1 MDHDRRINW
10 PEAALYTAAAAITL
24 VEPRKLRGWR
34 RTAYWG
40 AVSLLTG
47 AGAVAAAGDDEFGTE
62 TRAATMAAVSG
73 VTFGLREP
81 FLALD
86 ALVVDQLRRLGI
98 GQPRLLLAGL
108 TLAAGAVAVAQGARR
123 GTPDEEPDVP
133 APQDIEP
140 RVRQVVA
147 EMLARTDE
155 WGAAQLR
162 EQFAA
167 ARQLGPFEHGYV
179 EFEVP
184 EDAPEVPVES
194 FTFPVHGRGTI
205 GGAGV
210 VVSLHVE
217 AGRLSALF
225 VDPEGDA
232 DELRIPDDL
241 EYSVGHPG

>member
-1 MDHDRRINW
+1 MDDARRINW

-24 VEPRKLRGWR
+24 VEHRRLHGWR

-47 AGAVAAAGDDEFGTE
+47 AGVVTAAGDGEFGTG
-62 TRAATMAAVSG
+62 TRAATMAAVTG

-81 FLALD
+81 FLTLD
-86 ALVVDQLRRLGI
+86 ALVVDKLRRLGV

-108 TLAAGAVAVAQGARR
+108 TLAAGAVAVVLGARR
-123 GTPDEEPDVP
+123 TSPDDEAEFP
-133 APQDIEP
+133 APQEIEP

-155 WGAAQLR
+155 WGAPQLR

-184 EDAPEVPVES
+184 DDAPEIPVES
-194 FTFPVHGRGTI
+194 FTFPIHGRGSV
-205 GGAGV
+205 GGAPV

-225 VDPEGDA
+225 VDPEGDV
-232 DELRIPDDL
+232 DDLRLPDDL
-241 EYSVGHPG
+241 EYSLGHPG